1 MCFDCR
7 HIETISSTAAFCPMA
22 DRDGLL
28 AERQVKVKV
37 GILDKARCSGYPD
50 GCGRLCYTLQFEVG
64 SEGFGHLV
72 SWGGHS
78 SILTTTKSFF
88 FFPPGTCL
96 QMVDQLVVGLVGLD

>member
-1 MCFDCR
+1 MCFACR
-7 HIETISSTAAFCPMA
+7 LIETISSTAALCPLA

-37 GILDKARCSGYPD
+37 GIVDRVAKARCSGYPD

-64 SEGFGHLV
+64 SDGFGHPV

-78 SILTTTKSFF
+78 SILTSFS
-88 FFPPGTCL
+88 L
-96 QMVDQLVVGLVGLD
+96 QEHVCRWLTNWLWD

>member
-1 MCFDCR
+1 M
-7 HIETISSTAAFCPMA
+7 ALCPMA

-28 AERQVKVKV
+28 AERQVRVKV
-37 GILDKARCSGYPD
+37 GILDRVAKARCSGYPD
-50 GCGRLCYTLQFEVG
+50 CCGRLCHTLQSEVG
-64 SEGFGHLV
+64 SGGFGQSV

-78 SILTTTKSFF
+78 SILTTTRSFS